1 MNDRKRV
8 LIADDHQL
16 VRAGLRIMIEQIP
29 GFTVVAEVSDGR
41 EAVRLARELQ
51 PDIALVDI
59 TMPNMNGLEATTGIL
74 AASPQTR
81 VIVLTMHAN
90 EQYVSEALK
99 AGAVGYLL
107 KDAATNE
114 LAEALR
120 TVTEHGHYL
129 SPRVAGQV
137 LNSFARNLRGEPQP
151 AITLTPRQRQI
162 LQLIA
167 EGHSTRAIAEQLHI
181 SVKTVE
187 THRAQLMERLGIYD
201 VAGLTRYA
209 IRAGLVSADR

>member
-1 MNDRKRV
+1 
-8 LIADDHQL
+8 
-16 VRAGLRIMIEQIP
+16 
-29 GFTVVAEVSDGR
+29 
-41 EAVRLARELQ
+41 VRLARELQ